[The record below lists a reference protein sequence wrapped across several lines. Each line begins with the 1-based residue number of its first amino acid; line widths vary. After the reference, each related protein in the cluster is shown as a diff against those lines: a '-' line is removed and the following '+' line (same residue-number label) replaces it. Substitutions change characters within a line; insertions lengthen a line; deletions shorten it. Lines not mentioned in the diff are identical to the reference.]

1 MKGKIMKRNLI
12 KKIENKIYEIEEKY
26 ENKEYISNQLDEAR
40 EAIEDDEI
48 TFGELKIILENLE
61 ELED

>member
-1 MKGKIMKRNLI
+1 LKGKTMKRNLI